1 MNEHNLS
8 KILKKIDSSLT
19 DHELEIIFKVFD

>member
-1 MNEHNLS
+1 MNRATLNL
-8 KILKKIDSSLT
+8 IMKKIDNSLT